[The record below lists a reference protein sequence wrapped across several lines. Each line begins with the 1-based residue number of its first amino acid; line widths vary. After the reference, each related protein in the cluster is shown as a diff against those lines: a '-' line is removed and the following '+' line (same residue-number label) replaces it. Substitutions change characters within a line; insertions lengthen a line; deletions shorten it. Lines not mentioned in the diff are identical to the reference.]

1 MSIFNSIIKLVNN
14 ILDFFNLKQKAKD
27 KEFDIV
33 NSEENK
39 QRKDRIK
46 EIEIRDEAE
55 ELINKVQTGAEK
67 EKENALEEIR
77 RRTSR

>member
-1 MSIFNSIIKLVNN
+1 MSIFNSIIRLVNN

-39 QRKDRIK
+39 QRKDRVK
-46 EIEIRDEAE
+46 EIEIRDQAE
-55 ELINKVQTGAEK
+55 ELINKVQNGTEK
-67 EKENALEEIR
+67 EKQDALEEIR

>member
-1 MSIFNSIIKLVNN
+1 MSIFNSIIQLVNN

-55 ELINKVQTGAEK
+55 ELINKVQTGTEK
-67 EKENALEEIR
+67 EKEDALEEIR